1 MNSHVTR
8 THATTLKATVSEAEI
23 NEALCDLLAK
33 KHGYSLDSNNVIY
46 RGWHTTK
53 TTDAMLSHCWEI
65 EVTVDHS
72 REPTACDKPS

>member
-1 MNSHVTR
+1 LNSHSTR
-8 THATTLKATVSEAEI
+8 THTTTLKATVSEAEI

-33 KHGYSLDSNNVIY
+33 KHGYRLDSDNVRY

-53 TTDAMLSHCWEI
+53 TNDAMLSHCWEL

-72 REPTACDKPS
+72 REAKA